1 MGHKIDRRLPKWD
14 QRRIIA
20 NNNQLRARAIGKK
33 RNKLK
38 RLCVAFRKNKPVA
51 EYAFKLFFTADNPA
65 YCNFYGFCI
74 QRDFFGAAL
83 KVTRLSGH

>member
-51 EYAFKLFFTADNPA
+51 EYA
-65 YCNFYGFCI
+65 
-74 QRDFFGAAL
+74 
-83 KVTRLSGH
+83 